1 MRRPPIHASA
11 TAPRAAAASALALAL
26 ALAVAPLAGCGDRNL
41 VLNVDVL
48 SFMSASQTAASVG
61 PLPAMPG
68 GVHVPESP
76 LVDALE
82 VNLLEGLTSA
92 VSVRDVAVRL
102 AAEFADSTGAGA
114 ETLRVYV
121 SDPGVDPRTTIPV
134 FSVPVALTPGR
145 CDTVRASLQGDP
157 RVAELFTRRR
167 MKLTVTTALRG
178 PTSGADLNARV
189 RLLGLDATVIAGR
202 KGI

>member
-1 MRRPPIHASA
+1 MRRPWIRP
-11 TAPRAAAASALALAL
+11 AAATLAALALVL
-26 ALAVAPLAGCGDRNL
+26 TAVAGCGDRNL

-48 SFMSASQTAASVG
+48 SFMSPSQTEARFG
-61 PLPAMPG
+61 PVPAVPG
-68 GVHVPESP
+68 GAHLPESP

-82 VNLLEGLTSA
+82 VNLLEGLSSA
-92 VSVRDVAVRL
+92 VGVRDVSVVL

-121 SDPGVDPRTTIPV
+121 SDPAVDPRTTAPV
-134 FSVPVALTPGR
+134 FSVPVVLAPGR
-145 CDTVRASLQGDP
+145 RDTVHARLDGDP

-167 MKLTVTTALRG
+167 MKLTITTALRG
-178 PTSGADLNARV
+178 PESGEDLRARV